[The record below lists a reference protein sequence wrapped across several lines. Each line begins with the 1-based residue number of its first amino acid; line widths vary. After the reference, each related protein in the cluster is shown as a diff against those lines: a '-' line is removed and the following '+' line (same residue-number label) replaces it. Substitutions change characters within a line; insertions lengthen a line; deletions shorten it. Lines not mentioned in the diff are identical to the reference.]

1 MPVYKY
7 KLKDGSERYFAKFY
21 YENLQGERKQA
32 FKRGFESKKDAEV
45 YEANFLAE
53 LMDKP
58 NVSFRAL
65 VESYLTNCKNKE
77 LKATT
82 LANKEYLI
90 SKHILPFFEDMAV
103 GDIDAGIIAGWQKS
117 FLESGEEYAPTYI
130 YNINNLLKY
139 MFDFAV
145 EVYGLSDNPVRKCSS
160 IGKARNEHMDYWTV
174 DEFKLFINAL
184 QDTAGN
190 RSAGIN
196 RKADKNTLVLAFN
209 ILFFCGL
216 RVGELL
222 ALTKNDIDF
231 DNSRLSVSKTYKKLN
246 GSDLVTSLA
255 RQGDCRSVKMVE
267 HVRLMFAEYVEK
279 LSPADK
285 DQRIFSSINYSNLSR
300 AIRSEAKLAGI
311 KEIRVQ
317 DLSCSCARIL
327 AARELDLEQIRKYL
341 D

>member
-1 MPVYKY
+1 M
-7 KLKDGSERYFAKFY
+7 
-21 YENLQGERKQA
+21 
-32 FKRGFESKKDAEV
+32 
-45 YEANFLAE
+45 
-53 LMDKP
+53 
-58 NVSFRAL
+58 
-65 VESYLTNCKNKE
+65 
-77 LKATT
+77 
-82 LANKEYLI
+82 
-90 SKHILPFFEDMAV
+90 
-103 GDIDAGIIAGWQKS
+103 
-117 FLESGEEYAPTYI
+117 
-130 YNINNLLKY
+130 
-139 MFDFAV
+139 
-145 EVYGLSDNPVRKCSS
+145 
-160 IGKARNEHMDYWTV
+160 
-174 DEFKLFINAL
+174 
-184 QDTAGN
+184 
-190 RSAGIN
+190 
-196 RKADKNTLVLAFN
+196 
-209 ILFFCGL
+209 